1 MRTGPIMMTVLLAAG
16 CGGTIASGVE
26 PGEDA
31 APEPQVD
38 AVEEVVEDPA
48 SDPLEDAAPDGPDD
62 AGDCTE
68 LVWYQDVDHDGF
80 GTNETT
86 HTGCEPPPG
95 YVDVGGDCD
104 DDDWDAYPGQPAF
117 FTEPCGEGSFDYN
130 CDGYE
135 EAQSYDLHTCSIFNC
150 IEGEGWNEPAAPA
163 CGESGAWVRC
173 SQWGPVCNYEP
184 SRRTQACR

>member
-1 MRTGPIMMTVLLAAG
+1 MRTVSLAMAVLLAAG
-16 CGGTIASGVE
+16 CGGTIASGAE

-31 APEPQVD
+31 AQEPLDD
-38 AVEEVVEDPA
+38 AVEEAADDPEP
-48 SDPLEDAAPDGPDD
+48 DPLDDPEPDGTED
-62 AGDCTE
+62 AGDCTS

-80 GTNETT
+80 GTNEMT
-86 HTGCEPPPG
+86 HEGCEPPPG

-104 DDDWDAYPGQPAF
+104 DDDWDVYPGQPDY
-117 FTEPCGEGSFDYN
+117 FTEPYGGGSYDYN

-173 SQWGPVCNYEP
+173 SVWGPVCNYEP